1 MKIIIPMLDTPFVI
15 YDDRI
20 NQIVFE
26 GPSDMYSFVF
36 ELYQQL
42 NKMDGNIVISEDE
55 KVLDVS
61 KVVDLTT
68 NYFPFDINR
77 KSIIT
82 KLQSRLRDIAI
93 KEMYFETNELLSS
106 VSGFIATLSDSVD
119 GDIEYDDLDIST
131 LLKVSNIR
139 FCVESESL
147 EEQIIDYCK
156 NVIMILGDRLFVF
169 VSLRNYL
176 SGLAYE
182 RFKKMI
188 IDNKIKVLLI
198 ESFERTRSDW
208 ENTIIIDEDMCVI

>member
-26 GPSDMYSFVF
+26 GATDMYSFVF

-42 NKMDGNIVISEDE
+42 NKMDGSIVLSENE

-106 VSGFIATLSDSVD
+106 VSGFIAALSDSVD

-176 SGLAYE
+176 SSLAYE

-188 IDNKIKVLLI
+188 IDNKINVLLI